1 MQTSS
6 VRTVVVWT
14 RLDWCAFS
22 ANPRTSPGHVSG
34 CFRFSRFS
42 QLIEELNVGV
52 ALFRDVLLS
61 VSSAQDGP
69 ELRQRIRTLRQRCVA
84 ACVDASHLLLPHIR
98 SAVSDGIP
106 VDSQQLVNLVC
117 CTQMLLREL
126 VKCRALLVANRMEM
140 RDFAEP
146 AGSGVTVLDKLV
158 LWRPPPKDYHVEE
171 LRAIDRDRENVQTVL
186 VEMQEFMP
194 HETNF
199 CARRCMEKVYSDIM
213 LAGRVKLHSGMVAKP
228 PESGQVYHFVNG
240 AIEIE
245 TVPLLSS
252 AKELIEEL
260 NVGVA
265 LFRDVLLSVSSAQDG
280 PELRQ
285 RIRTLRQ
292 RCVAACVDASHLLL
306 PHIRSAVSDGIPVDS
321 QQLVNLVCC
330 TQMLLRELVKCRALL
345 VANRMEMRDF
355 AGTPQT
361 HSRIHRTDVSSS
373 AKSSFCRSVSN
384 KHITSIP
391 RTPVQKNGCYRK
403 IGMDVFRPFTTKKH
417 SRVCNARKQQNTEE
431 QFENRTYVARLFL

>member
-1 MQTSS
+1 MFQKAVALLEKMDAALHIATLRDVLVARKQELFVTTDVKRHLQELVEAGSIKENDFMKVVCDFYGTCIEYLEKWQDSYGATANLKWVLLRKMPEWQEIQSS
-6 VRTVVVWT
+6 LEELLSFLELTTKEDFEEALFHQWTIVKKSIEKKLEDWNSSGITVSERWVEVFKEMKT
-14 RLDWCAFS
+14 E
-22 ANPRTSPGHVSG
+22 N
-34 CFRFSRFS
+34 
-42 QLIEELNVGV
+42 LIEELNVGV

-194 HETNF
+194 HETN
-199 CARRCMEKVYSDIM
+199 CK
-213 LAGRVKLHSGMVAKP
+213 
-228 PESGQVYHFVNG
+228 
-240 AIEIE
+240 
-245 TVPLLSS
+245 T
-252 AKELIEEL
+252 LIEE
-260 NVGVA
+260 G
-265 LFRDVLLSVSSAQDG
+265 LLKWRRKGGLYGQLG
-280 PELRQ
+280 H
-285 RIRTLRQ
+285 
-292 RCVAACVDASHLLL
+292 HL
-306 PHIRSAVSDGIPVDS
+306 
-321 QQLVNLVCC
+321 CC
-330 TQMLLRELVKCRALL
+330 L
-345 VANRMEMRDF
+345 
-355 AGTPQT
+355 
-361 HSRIHRTDVSSS
+361 
-373 AKSSFCRSVSN
+373 CRSQLS
-384 KHITSIP
+384 
-391 RTPVQKNGCYRK
+391 
-403 IGMDVFRPFTTKKH
+403 
-417 SRVCNARKQQNTEE
+417 
-431 QFENRTYVARLFL
+431 